1 MLNQLFGVRWLLFLE
16 NSRVM
21 ISMVN
26 SRLLEMISC
35 QE

>member
-1 MLNQLFGVRWLLFLE
+1 MLNQLFAVRWLLFLE

-26 SRLLEMISC
+26 LRLLGMISC